1 MNDGIYTTDES
12 SLLSQFS
19 LDDSLTA
26 LLPLMIVS
34 TVVAIGLLIISS
46 IRQHKQRQQSRQMQ
60 EDIHAIRELLDK
72 RFGNTIAA
80 TSRPAP
86 LSKELESDPQIP
98 AKP

>member
-46 IRQHKQRQQSRQMQ
+46 IRQHKQRQMQ

-98 AKP
+98 ARP